1 MAFTGGFCACFF
13 GAGSSSEL
21 DEESEL
27 VERDDGAAAL
37 LVAGLVLGLGVEALG
52 GCSGRLHLL
61 AAGPGTGSACVKISG
76 LEEGVLLEVG
86 SCAAFCG
93 RHGATG
99 SMALVVLVPPEK
111 REPPAL
117 PTGWGEGCGFA
128 ICACHELLF
137 RETTHVGLPL
147 RPRLRRSPKL
157 SHLRSVFA
165 FS

>member
-37 LVAGLVLGLGVEALG
+37 MVAGLVLGLGVEALG

-76 LEEGVLLEVG
+76 LEEGVLLAG
-86 SCAAFCG
+86 G
-93 RHGATG
+93 
-99 SMALVVLVPPEK
+99 LVF
-111 REPPAL
+111 R
-117 PTGWGEGCGFA
+117 
-128 ICACHELLF
+128 LL
-137 RETTHVGLPL
+137 RETWGDRVDGTCHSGCSSETGASCSSHRLGRGV
-147 RPRLRRSPKL
+147 RLRD
-157 SHLRSVFA
+157 LRLP
-165 FS
+165 